1 MESMSVGDTLVD
13 GVCEG
18 AALIEGD
25 TLGLFV
31 VVGDSLTV
39 GAVVVVGASL
49 SNKAIFAKG
58 NLAGTSFVVITF
70 SEGY

>member
-1 MESMSVGDTLVD
+1 MSVGETLVD
-13 GVCEG
+13 GVSEG

-31 VVGDSLTV
+31 VVGASLV
-39 GAVVVVGASL
+39 DGAVVVVGASL

-58 NLAGTSFVVITF
+58 NLVGTSLVVITF